1 MGATNDEIS
10 EAAGFV
16 IIAPGAD
23 GGGGGGGIPGGGGG
37 SGGGGMPTTAGGGTP
52 GGSGGGGRKG
62 GGGLFMI
69 LIFIQHF
76 LLSSILK
83 CILSNTITSPQFYP
97 PRASCICSR
106 GWYSNSVVSC
116 MDYYTAAGLQTQIFQ
131 LIRIR
136 VADSR
141 QTPPLLHFF
150 RTT

>member
-1 MGATNDEIS
+1 LGATNDEIS

-16 IIAPGAD
+16 VIAPGAD

-76 LLSSILK
+76 LSILK
-83 CILSNTITSPQFYP
+83 CMLEQYNYFSAVLSATGVLYLLSRLVFQLRCLLYGVLLLPV
-97 PRASCICSR
+97 SKLKCII
-106 GWYSNSVVSC
+106 
-116 MDYYTAAGLQTQIFQ
+116 IFQ
-131 LIRIR
+131 LIRK
-136 VADSR
+136 SR
-141 QTPPLLHFF
+141 RQQTDATAAALF
-150 RTT
+150 

>member
-16 IIAPGAD
+16 VIAPGAD

-76 LLSSILK
+76 LSILK
-83 CILSNTITSPQFYP
+83 CSSWSNQLLLRSSIRHGRPVFALEVGIPTPLSL
-97 PRASCICSR
+97 
-106 GWYSNSVVSC
+106 VSC
-116 MDYYTAAGLQTQIFQ
+116 MD
-131 LIRIR
+131 
-136 VADSR
+136 
-141 QTPPLLHFF
+141 
-150 RTT
+150 